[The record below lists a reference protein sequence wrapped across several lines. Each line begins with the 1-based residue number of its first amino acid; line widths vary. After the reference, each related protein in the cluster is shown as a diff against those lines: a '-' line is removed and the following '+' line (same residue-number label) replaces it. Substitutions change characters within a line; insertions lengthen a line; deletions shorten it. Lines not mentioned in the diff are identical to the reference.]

1 MAARIRCPKCN
12 RMLKEEGD
20 ETRDATGEYRVYDSL
35 WNSKYDEKKFR
46 VIKCLLCDEYFH
58 PYIENERSL

>member
-1 MAARIRCPKCN
+1 
-12 RMLKEEGD
+12 MLKEEGD